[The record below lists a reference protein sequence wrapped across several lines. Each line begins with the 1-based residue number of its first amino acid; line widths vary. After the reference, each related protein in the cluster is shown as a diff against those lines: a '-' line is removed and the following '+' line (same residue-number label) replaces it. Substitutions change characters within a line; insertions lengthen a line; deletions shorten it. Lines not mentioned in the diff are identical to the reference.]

1 MKTNARFCFVIALIA
16 IAIMSNPTI
25 AKHSNSAGPENLA
38 VVIGEAGEQ
47 YPIYGAGGIRVSGG
61 HHGMFASNMKSS
73 SIEIDGSGI
82 TAQKYLTVIENEDFT
97 AAAGG
102 AYFATADVVCTL
114 AAAASAAGQETVVC
128 NTGKGASIKYKTAA
142 GETVGRGSTRCY
154 GQRDTRK
161 SGPFYLRWS
170 LLVQGIED

>member
-1 MKTNARFCFVIALIA
+1 
-16 IAIMSNPTI
+16 
-25 AKHSNSAGPENLA
+25 
-38 VVIGEAGEQ
+38 
-47 YPIYGAGGIRVSGG
+47 
-61 HHGMFASNMKSS
+61 MFASNMKSS

-142 GETVGRGSTRCY
+142 GETVVGADLPGVMVNATPGKVDRFISDGRFWY
-154 GQRDTRK
+154 K
-161 SGPFYLRWS
+161 
-170 LLVQGIED
+170 E